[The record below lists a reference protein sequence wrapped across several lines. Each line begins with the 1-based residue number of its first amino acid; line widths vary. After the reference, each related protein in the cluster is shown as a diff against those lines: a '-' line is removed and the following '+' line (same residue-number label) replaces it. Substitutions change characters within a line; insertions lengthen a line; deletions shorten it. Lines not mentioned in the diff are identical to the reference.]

1 MSGGY
6 GSFEVDDETI
16 KPADI
21 VDVVILDTSAASRG
35 RRRLQTTQLYHKGVG
50 QHTWTN

>member
-35 RRRLQTTQLYHKGVG
+35 REKIADDTALP
-50 QHTWTN
+50 